1 MQVIASRIRVVTGL
15 ALAAAL
21 FALPAFAAPV
31 VYDVVLNGANESPPN
46 ASLGVGLGQVT
57 IDAVAHTMRVDFDF
71 SGLTGNTS
79 ACHIH
84 APTALPLTG
93 TASVATTTPTFAGFP
108 LGVTAGS
115 YDNTLNMTLAGSYN
129 PAFVTANGGNTAAAE
144 AALFAF
150 IAAGRAY
157 LNVHSN
163 VFPGGEIRAFLVPA
177 PVPTQE
183 STWGSIKA
191 MYR

>member
-1 MQVIASRIRVVTGL
+1 MQVTVSRIRVVTVL

-21 FALPAFAAPV
+21 FALPAFAAPI
-31 VYDVVLNGANESPPN
+31 VYDVVLNGANEAPPN
-46 ASLGVGLGQVT
+46 ASLGIGLGTVT
-57 IDAVAHTMRVDFDF
+57 IDADAHTMRVDFDF
-71 SGLTGNTS
+71 SGLTGNTT

-93 TASVATTTPTFAGFP
+93 TASVATTLPSFVGFP
-108 LGVTAGS
+108 LGVQAGS
-115 YDNTLNMTLAGSYN
+115 MDQTYNMLAAGSWN
-129 PAFVTANGGNTAAAE
+129 PTFVTNNGGNTAAAE
-144 AALFAF
+144 TAF
-150 IAAGRAY
+150 HAYIAAGRAY

-163 VFPGGEIRAFLVPA
+163 AFPGGEIRAFLVPA